1 MGVAPD
7 YSKLSPDLQEKIKGW
22 EANNP
27 ANKQLVKLNDIA
39 SILQDVSNVIDYRGK
54 KSDETLKQL
63 GAVLSDAREQL
74 VAINAKEAPEAPDT
88 SQPVIEA
95 ISKLEKALTSAV
107 KAVDV
112 KPVVNVPK
120 IDAPV
125 VNVAPTDV
133 TVDTKEIAKI
143 LKTDIPQA
151 FDKAIKSIVIPKND
165 NGSLTKAL
173 KELGTKLD
181 DIDAGVRMK
190 PQAPTS
196 ISINNTGANPI
207 PITGSITASASTLA
221 DFSINDSDNTTTA
234 STEYFGFTKPDGTW
248 LVKKSTATTM
258 RYATETNNGS
268 VTTYSDAWAA
278 IATLT
283 YGRFEE
289 AF

>member
-7 YSKLSPDLQEKIKGW
+7 YSKLSPELQEKIKGW

-88 SQPVIEA
+88 SKPVIEA

-125 VNVAPTDV
+125 VNVSPTDV

-165 NGSLTKAL
+165 TTEANQLLEQIAEQLSS
-173 KELGTKLD
+173 
-181 DIDAGVRMK
+181 IDTAVRMQ
-190 PQAPTS
+190 PQAPTTISVTNPDGSS
-196 ISINNTGANPI
+196 I
-207 PITGSITASASTLA
+207 GSLSGSTAYESR
-221 DFSINDSDNTTTA
+221 NDTTTDTNLVYLGKA
-234 STEYFGFTKPDGTW
+234 LPGSATSDAAWQIKRYNKSAGHMSFADDVTTFTKTW
-248 LVKKSTATTM
+248 DARTS
-258 RYATETNNGS
+258 Y
-268 VTTYSDAWAA
+268 TY
-278 IATLT
+278 
-283 YGRFEE
+283 
-289 AF
+289 